1 MAHARSVAIAT
12 VVVTRNNESSQL
24 GRARTGDM
32 SGGNADL
39 EMTPIALPKIPATA
53 WAVLGIL
60 SFGRELTGYDIKNW
74 SDAILHF
81 FYWSPATSQIYT
93 ELRRLEDL
101 GLVSSRSIARDEV
114 REKTVYAITPLG
126 TDALRTWQATVD
138 AEAPVLKHG
147 VLLRIWLG
155 HLAEPDRLRQQIAD
169 HRSRLIDE
177 LTLAQESQQQADG
190 QPDWAYPALVA
201 SWAVRRIESE
211 IELAD
216 AMLIDLDRLAQTR

>member
-1 MAHARSVAIAT
+1 
-12 VVVTRNNESSQL
+12 
-24 GRARTGDM
+24 M

-39 EMTPIALPKIPATA
+39 QAADIALPKIPATA

-101 GLVSSRSIARDEV
+101 GLVSSRTVARDEV
-114 REKTVYAITPLG
+114 RDKTVYAITPIG
-126 TDALRTWQATVD
+126 TEALRSWQATVD
-138 AEAPVLKHG
+138 AEAPILKHG

-155 HLAEPDRLRQQIAD
+155 HLAEPDRLREQIAE
-169 HRSRLIDE
+169 HRARLHAE
-177 LTLAQESQQQADG
+177 LTAAKESQEQADA

-211 IELAD
+211 MELTD
-216 AMLIDLDRLAQTR
+216 SMLIDLDRLANNR

>member
-1 MAHARSVAIAT
+1 
-12 VVVTRNNESSQL
+12 
-24 GRARTGDM
+24 M

-39 EMTPIALPKIPATA
+39 QAADIALPKIPATA

-101 GLVSSRSIARDEV
+101 GLVSSRTVARDEV
-114 REKTVYAITPLG
+114 RDKTIYAITPIG
-126 TDALRTWQATVD
+126 TEALRSWQATVD
-138 AEAPVLKHG
+138 AEAPILKHG

-155 HLAEPDRLRQQIAD
+155 HLAEPDRLREQIAE
-169 HRSRLIDE
+169 HRARLHAE
-177 LTLAQESQQQADG
+177 LTAAKESQEQADA

-211 IELAD
+211 MELTD
-216 AMLIDLDRLAQTR
+216 SMLIDLDRLANNR

>member
-1 MAHARSVAIAT
+1 
-12 VVVTRNNESSQL
+12 
-24 GRARTGDM
+24 M

-39 EMTPIALPKIPATA
+39 QAADIALPKIPATA

-101 GLVSSRSIARDEV
+101 GLVSSRTVARDEV
-114 REKTVYAITPLG
+114 RDKTVYAITPIG
-126 TDALRTWQATVD
+126 TEALRSWQATVD

-155 HLAEPDRLRQQIAD
+155 HLAEPDRLREQIAE
-169 HRSRLIDE
+169 HHARLLAE
-177 LTLAQESQQQADG
+177 LAAAKESQEQADA
-190 QPDWAYPALVA
+190 QPEWAYPALVA

-211 IELAD
+211 IELTD
-216 AMLIDLDRLAQTR
+216 SMLIDLDRLANNR

>member
-1 MAHARSVAIAT
+1 
-12 VVVTRNNESSQL
+12 
-24 GRARTGDM
+24 M

-39 EMTPIALPKIPATA
+39 QAADIALPKIPATA

-101 GLVSSRSIARDEV
+101 GLVSSRTVARDEI
-114 REKTVYAITPLG
+114 RDKTVYAITPIG
-126 TDALRTWQATVD
+126 TEALRSWQATVD

-155 HLAEPDRLRQQIAD
+155 HLAEPDRLREQIAE
-169 HRSRLIDE
+169 HRARLHAELAAAKESRE
-177 LTLAQESQQQADG
+177 QADA

-211 IELAD
+211 IELTD
-216 AMLIDLDRLAQTR
+216 SMLIDLDRLANNR

>member
-1 MAHARSVAIAT
+1 
-12 VVVTRNNESSQL
+12 
-24 GRARTGDM
+24 M
-32 SGGNADL
+32 SGGNT
-39 EMTPIALPKIPATA
+39 EVQPSNVALPKIPATA

-101 GLVSSRSIARDEV
+101 GLVSSRTVARDEV
-114 REKTVYAITPLG
+114 REKTIYAITPLG

-155 HLAEPDRLRQQIAD
+155 HLAEPARLREQIAD
-169 HRSRLIDE
+169 HRARLIEE
-177 LTLAQESQQQADG
+177 LTSAQESQRQADA

-216 AMLIDLDRLAQTR
+216 SMLIDLDRLAQRR

>member
-1 MAHARSVAIAT
+1 
-12 VVVTRNNESSQL
+12 
-24 GRARTGDM
+24 M

-39 EMTPIALPKIPATA
+39 QAADIALPKIPATA

-101 GLVSSRSIARDEV
+101 GLVRSRTVARDEV
-114 REKTVYAITPLG
+114 RDKTVYAITPIG
-126 TDALRTWQATVD
+126 TEALRSWQATVD

-155 HLAEPDRLRQQIAD
+155 HLAEPDRLREQIAE
-169 HRSRLIDE
+169 HHARLLAE
-177 LTLAQESQQQADG
+177 LAAAKESQEQADA
-190 QPDWAYPALVA
+190 QPEWAYPALVA

-211 IELAD
+211 IELTD
-216 AMLIDLDRLAQTR
+216 SMLIDLDRLANNR

>member
-1 MAHARSVAIAT
+1 
-12 VVVTRNNESSQL
+12 
-24 GRARTGDM
+24 M

-39 EMTPIALPKIPATA
+39 QTADIALPKIPATA

-101 GLVSSRSIARDEV
+101 GLVSSRTVARDEV
-114 REKTVYAITPLG
+114 RDKTIYAITPIG
-126 TDALRTWQATVD
+126 TEALRSWQATVD

-155 HLAEPDRLRQQIAD
+155 HLAEPDRLREQIAE
-169 HRSRLIDE
+169 HRARLHAE
-177 LTLAQESQQQADG
+177 LTAAKESQEQADA

-211 IELAD
+211 IELTD
-216 AMLIDLDRLAQTR
+216 SMLIDLDRLANNR

>member
-1 MAHARSVAIAT
+1 
-12 VVVTRNNESSQL
+12 
-24 GRARTGDM
+24 M
-32 SGGNADL
+32 SGGNT
-39 EMTPIALPKIPATA
+39 EVQSTNVALPKIPATA

-101 GLVSSRSIARDEV
+101 GLVASRTMARDEV
-114 REKTVYAITPLG
+114 REKTVFSITPAG
-126 TDALRTWQATVD
+126 IDALRTWQATVD
-138 AEAPVLKHG
+138 AEAPVLKDG

-155 HLAEPDRLRQQIAD
+155 HLAEPTRLREQIAH
-169 HRSRLIDE
+169 HRARLINE
-177 LTLAQESQQQADG
+177 LTAARDSQEQADA
-190 QPDWAYPALVA
+190 QPEWAYPALVA
-201 SWAVRRIESE
+201 SWAVRRIERE

-216 AMLIDLDRLAQTR
+216 SMLIDLDRLAHLR

>member
-1 MAHARSVAIAT
+1 
-12 VVVTRNNESSQL
+12 
-24 GRARTGDM
+24 M
-32 SGGNADL
+32 SGGNTDL
-39 EMTPIALPKIPATA
+39 QATNVALPKIPATA

-101 GLVSSRSIARDEV
+101 GLVRSRAVARDEV
-114 REKTVYAITPLG
+114 REKTIYAITPLG

-147 VLLRIWLG
+147 VLLRVWLG
-155 HLAEPDRLRQQIAD
+155 HLAEPTRLRQQIAD
-169 HRSRLIDE
+169 HRARLIEE
-177 LTLAQESQQQADG
+177 LAAAEDSRQQADA

-201 SWAVRRIESE
+201 SWAVRRIEGE

-216 AMLIDLDRLAQTR
+216 SMLIDLDRLAQNR

>member
-1 MAHARSVAIAT
+1 
-12 VVVTRNNESSQL
+12 
-24 GRARTGDM
+24 M

-39 EMTPIALPKIPATA
+39 QAADIALPKIPATA

-101 GLVSSRSIARDEV
+101 GLVSSRTVARDEV
-114 REKTVYAITPLG
+114 RDKTVYAITPIG
-126 TDALRTWQATVD
+126 TEALRSWQATVD

-155 HLAEPDRLRQQIAD
+155 HLAEPDRLREQIAE
-169 HRSRLIDE
+169 HHARLLAE
-177 LTLAQESQQQADG
+177 LTAAKESQEQADA

-211 IELAD
+211 IELTD
-216 AMLIDLDRLAQTR
+216 SMLIDLDRLANNR

>member
-1 MAHARSVAIAT
+1 
-12 VVVTRNNESSQL
+12 
-24 GRARTGDM
+24 M

-39 EMTPIALPKIPATA
+39 QAADIALPKIPATA

-101 GLVSSRSIARDEV
+101 GLVSSRTVARDEV
-114 REKTVYAITPLG
+114 RDKTVYAITPIG
-126 TDALRTWQATVD
+126 TEALRSWQATVD

-155 HLAEPDRLRQQIAD
+155 HLAEPDRLREQIAE
-169 HRSRLIDE
+169 HRARLQAE
-177 LTLAQESQQQADG
+177 LAAAKESQEQADA

-211 IELAD
+211 IELTD
-216 AMLIDLDRLAQTR
+216 SMLIDLNRLANNR

>member
-1 MAHARSVAIAT
+1 
-12 VVVTRNNESSQL
+12 
-24 GRARTGDM
+24 M
-32 SGGNADL
+32 SGGNVDLQAAD
-39 EMTPIALPKIPATA
+39 IALPKIPATA

-101 GLVSSRSIARDEV
+101 GLVSSRTVARDEV
-114 REKTVYAITPLG
+114 RDKTVYAITPIG
-126 TDALRTWQATVD
+126 TEALRSWQATVD

-155 HLAEPDRLRQQIAD
+155 HLAEPDRLREQIAE
-169 HRSRLIDE
+169 HHARLLAE
-177 LTLAQESQQQADG
+177 LTAAKESQKQADA

-211 IELAD
+211 LELTD
-216 AMLIDLDRLAQTR
+216 SMLIDLDRLANNR

>member
-1 MAHARSVAIAT
+1 
-12 VVVTRNNESSQL
+12 
-24 GRARTGDM
+24 M
-32 SGGNADL
+32 SGGNTDL
-39 EMTPIALPKIPATA
+39 QATNVALPKIPATA

-101 GLVSSRSIARDEV
+101 GLVSSRAVARDEV
-114 REKTVYAITPLG
+114 REKTIYAITPLG

-147 VLLRIWLG
+147 VLLRVWLG
-155 HLAEPDRLRQQIAD
+155 HLAEPTRLREQIAD
-169 HRSRLIDE
+169 HRARLIEE
-177 LTLAQESQQQADG
+177 LGAAEESRQQADA

-216 AMLIDLDRLAQTR
+216 SMLIDLDRLAQNR

>member
-1 MAHARSVAIAT
+1 
-12 VVVTRNNESSQL
+12 
-24 GRARTGDM
+24 M

-39 EMTPIALPKIPATA
+39 QAADIALPKIPATA

-101 GLVSSRSIARDEV
+101 GLVSSRTVARDEL
-114 REKTVYAITPLG
+114 RDKTVYAITPIG
-126 TDALRTWQATVD
+126 TEALRSWQATVD
-138 AEAPVLKHG
+138 AEAPILKHG

-155 HLAEPDRLRQQIAD
+155 HLAEPDRLREQIAE
-169 HRSRLIDE
+169 HHARLLAE
-177 LTLAQESQQQADG
+177 LASAKESQEQADT

-211 IELAD
+211 IELTNS
-216 AMLIDLDRLAQTR
+216 MLIDLDRLANNR

>member
-1 MAHARSVAIAT
+1 
-12 VVVTRNNESSQL
+12 
-24 GRARTGDM
+24 M

-39 EMTPIALPKIPATA
+39 QAADIALPKIPATA

-101 GLVSSRSIARDEV
+101 GLVSSRTVARDEV
-114 REKTVYAITPLG
+114 RDKTIYAITPIG
-126 TDALRTWQATVD
+126 TEPLRSWQATVD

-155 HLAEPDRLRQQIAD
+155 HLAEPDRLREQIAE
-169 HRSRLIDE
+169 HRARLHAE
-177 LTLAQESQQQADG
+177 LTAAKESQEQADA

-211 IELAD
+211 MELTD
-216 AMLIDLDRLAQTR
+216 SMLIDLDRLANNR

>member
-1 MAHARSVAIAT
+1 
-12 VVVTRNNESSQL
+12 
-24 GRARTGDM
+24 M
-32 SGGNADL
+32 SGGNVDLQAAD
-39 EMTPIALPKIPATA
+39 IALPKIPATA

-101 GLVSSRSIARDEV
+101 GLVSSRTVARDEV
-114 REKTVYAITPLG
+114 RDKTVYAITPIG
-126 TDALRTWQATVD
+126 TEALRSWQATVD

-155 HLAEPDRLRQQIAD
+155 HLAEPDRLREQIAE
-169 HRSRLIDE
+169 HHARLLAE
-177 LTLAQESQQQADG
+177 LTAAKESQKQADA

-211 IELAD
+211 IELTD
-216 AMLIDLDRLAQTR
+216 SMLIDLDRLANNR

>member
-1 MAHARSVAIAT
+1 
-12 VVVTRNNESSQL
+12 
-24 GRARTGDM
+24 M
-32 SGGNADL
+32 SGGTADL
-39 EMTPIALPKIPATA
+39 QAADIALPKIPATA

-101 GLVSSRSIARDEV
+101 GLVSSRTVARDEV
-114 REKTVYAITPLG
+114 RDKTIYAITPIG
-126 TDALRTWQATVD
+126 TEALRSWQATVD
-138 AEAPVLKHG
+138 AEVPVLKHG

-155 HLAEPDRLRQQIAD
+155 HLAEPDRLREQIAE
-169 HRSRLIDE
+169 HRARLHAELAAAKESRE
-177 LTLAQESQQQADG
+177 QADA

-211 IELAD
+211 IELTD
-216 AMLIDLDRLAQTR
+216 SMLIDLDRLANNR

>member
-1 MAHARSVAIAT
+1 
-12 VVVTRNNESSQL
+12 
-24 GRARTGDM
+24 M

-39 EMTPIALPKIPATA
+39 QAADIALPKIPATA

-101 GLVSSRSIARDEV
+101 GLVSSRTVARDEV
-114 REKTVYAITPLG
+114 RDKTVYAITPIG
-126 TDALRTWQATVD
+126 TEALRSWQATVD

-155 HLAEPDRLRQQIAD
+155 HLAEPDRLREQIAE
-169 HRSRLIDE
+169 HHARLLAE
-177 LTLAQESQQQADG
+177 LASAKESQEQADA

-211 IELAD
+211 IELTD
-216 AMLIDLDRLAQTR
+216 SMLIDLDRLANNR

>member
-1 MAHARSVAIAT
+1 
-12 VVVTRNNESSQL
+12 
-24 GRARTGDM
+24 M

-39 EMTPIALPKIPATA
+39 QAADIALPKIPATA

-101 GLVSSRSIARDEV
+101 GLVSSRTVARDEV
-114 REKTVYAITPLG
+114 RDKTVYAITPIG
-126 TDALRTWQATVD
+126 TEALRSWQATVD

-155 HLAEPDRLRQQIAD
+155 HLAEPDRLREQIAE
-169 HRSRLIDE
+169 HRARLHAE
-177 LTLAQESQQQADG
+177 LTAAKESQEQADA

-211 IELAD
+211 MELTD
-216 AMLIDLDRLAQTR
+216 SMLIDLDRLANNR

>member
-1 MAHARSVAIAT
+1 MADSCALAAGSG
-12 VVVTRNNESSQL
+12 VVVRNSGASER
-24 GRARTGDM
+24 GRARTGVM
-32 SGGNADL
+32 SGGNVELQTDV
-39 EMTPIALPKIPATA
+39 ELPKIPATA

-101 GLVSSRSIARDEV
+101 GLVASRAVARDEV
-114 REKTVYAITPLG
+114 RDKTVYAITPLG
-126 TDALRTWQATVD
+126 ITALRTWQATVD
-138 AEAPVLKHG
+138 AEAPILKHG

-155 HLAEPDRLRQQIAD
+155 HLAEPVRLREQIAD
-169 HRSRLIDE
+169 HRSRLIEE
-177 LTLAQESQQQADG
+177 LTAAQESQQQADA
-190 QPDWAYPALVA
+190 QPDWANHALVA

-216 AMLIDLDRLAQTR
+216 AMLIDLDRLAQNR

>member
-1 MAHARSVAIAT
+1 
-12 VVVTRNNESSQL
+12 
-24 GRARTGDM
+24 M

-39 EMTPIALPKIPATA
+39 KTADVVVPKIPATA

-93 ELRRLEDL
+93 ELRRLEEL
-101 GLVSSRSIARDEV
+101 GLVTSRTIARDDV
-114 REKTVYAITPLG
+114 REKTVYAITENG
-126 TDALRTWQATVD
+126 VSALQNWQADVN

-147 VLLRIWLG
+147 VLLRVWLG
-155 HLAEPDRLRQQIAD
+155 HLAEPDRLREQILV
-169 HRSRLIDE
+169 HRVRLLDE
-177 LTLAQESQQQADG
+177 LEAAKDSSTQADA

-211 IELAD
+211 IELTD
-216 AMLIDLDRLAQTR
+216 AMLVDLDRLAQNR

>member
-1 MAHARSVAIAT
+1 
-12 VVVTRNNESSQL
+12 
-24 GRARTGDM
+24 M

-39 EMTPIALPKIPATA
+39 QAADIALPKIPATA

-81 FYWSPATSQIYT
+81 FYWSPATIQIYT

-101 GLVSSRSIARDEV
+101 GLVRSRTVARDEV
-114 REKTVYAITPLG
+114 RDKTVYAITPIG
-126 TDALRTWQATVD
+126 TEALRSWQATVD

-155 HLAEPDRLRQQIAD
+155 HLAEPDRLREQIAE
-169 HRSRLIDE
+169 HHARLLAE
-177 LTLAQESQQQADG
+177 LAAAKESQEQADA
-190 QPDWAYPALVA
+190 QPEWAYPALVA

-211 IELAD
+211 IELTD
-216 AMLIDLDRLAQTR
+216 SMLIDLDRLANNR

>member
-1 MAHARSVAIAT
+1 
-12 VVVTRNNESSQL
+12 
-24 GRARTGDM
+24 M

-39 EMTPIALPKIPATA
+39 KTADIALPKIPATA

-101 GLVSSRSIARDEV
+101 GLVSSRTVARDEV
-114 REKTVYAITPLG
+114 RDKTLYAITPIG
-126 TDALRTWQATVD
+126 TEALRSWQATVD
-138 AEAPVLKHG
+138 AEVPVLKHG

-155 HLAEPDRLRQQIAD
+155 HLAEPDRLREQIAE
-169 HRSRLIDE
+169 HRARLHAELAAAKESRE
-177 LTLAQESQQQADG
+177 QADA

-211 IELAD
+211 IELTD
-216 AMLIDLDRLAQTR
+216 LMLIDLDRLANNR

>member
-1 MAHARSVAIAT
+1 
-12 VVVTRNNESSQL
+12 
-24 GRARTGDM
+24 M

-39 EMTPIALPKIPATA
+39 KNADVVVPKIPATA

-93 ELRRLEDL
+93 ELRRLEEL
-101 GLVSSRSIARDEV
+101 GLVTSRTIARDDV
-114 REKTVYAITPLG
+114 REKTVYAVTENG
-126 TDALRTWQATVD
+126 VTALQNWQAGVD
-138 AEAPVLKHG
+138 AEATVLKHG
-147 VLLRIWLG
+147 VLLRVWLG
-155 HLAEPDRLRQQIAD
+155 HLAEPNRLRDQVLD
-169 HRSRLIDE
+169 HRLRLAKE
-177 LTLAQESQQQADG
+177 LDAAKDSSTQADA

-211 IELAD
+211 IELTD
-216 AMLIDLDRLAQTR
+216 AMLVDLDRLAQTR

>member
-1 MAHARSVAIAT
+1 
-12 VVVTRNNESSQL
+12 
-24 GRARTGDM
+24 M

-39 EMTPIALPKIPATA
+39 QAADIALPKIPATA

-101 GLVSSRSIARDEV
+101 GLVSSRTVARDEV
-114 REKTVYAITPLG
+114 RDKTVYAITPIG
-126 TDALRTWQATVD
+126 TEALRSWQATVD

-155 HLAEPDRLRQQIAD
+155 HLAEPDRLREQIAE
-169 HRSRLIDE
+169 HHARLLAE
-177 LTLAQESQQQADG
+177 LASAKESQEQADA

-211 IELAD
+211 IELTNS
-216 AMLIDLDRLAQTR
+216 MLIDLDRLANNR

>member
-1 MAHARSVAIAT
+1 
-12 VVVTRNNESSQL
+12 
-24 GRARTGDM
+24 M

-39 EMTPIALPKIPATA
+39 KTDDVVVPKIPATA

-93 ELRRLEDL
+93 ELRRLEEL
-101 GLVSSRSIARDEV
+101 GLVTSRTIARDDV
-114 REKTVYAITPLG
+114 REKTVFAITENG
-126 TDALRTWQATVD
+126 VSALQNWQADVN

-147 VLLRIWLG
+147 VLLRVWLG
-155 HLAEPDRLRQQIAD
+155 HLAEPDRLREQILV
-169 HRSRLIDE
+169 HRVRLLDE
-177 LTLAQESQQQADG
+177 LEAAKDSSTQADA

-211 IELAD
+211 IELTD
-216 AMLIDLDRLAQTR
+216 AMLVDLDRLAQNR

>member
-1 MAHARSVAIAT
+1 
-12 VVVTRNNESSQL
+12 
-24 GRARTGDM
+24 M

-39 EMTPIALPKIPATA
+39 QAADIALPKIPATA

-101 GLVSSRSIARDEV
+101 GLVSSRTVARDEV
-114 REKTVYAITPLG
+114 RDKTIYAITPIG
-126 TDALRTWQATVD
+126 TEALRSWQATVD

-155 HLAEPDRLRQQIAD
+155 HLAEPDRLREQIAE
-169 HRSRLIDE
+169 HHARLLAE
-177 LTLAQESQQQADG
+177 LTAAKESQNRLTRNPTGPTQRLSRHGRSA
-190 QPDWAYPALVA
+190 
-201 SWAVRRIESE
+201 ESK
-211 IELAD
+211 AKSNSPT
-216 AMLIDLDRLAQTR
+216 QC

>member
-1 MAHARSVAIAT
+1 
-12 VVVTRNNESSQL
+12 
-24 GRARTGDM
+24 M
-32 SGGNADL
+32 SGGNVDLQAADV
-39 EMTPIALPKIPATA
+39 ALPKIPATA

-101 GLVSSRSIARDEV
+101 GLVSSRTVARDEV
-114 REKTVYAITPLG
+114 RDKTVYAITPIG
-126 TDALRTWQATVD
+126 TEALRSWQATVD

-155 HLAEPDRLRQQIAD
+155 HLAEPDRLREQIAE
-169 HRSRLIDE
+169 HHARLLAE
-177 LTLAQESQQQADG
+177 LTAAKESQEQADA

-211 IELAD
+211 IELTD
-216 AMLIDLDRLAQTR
+216 SMLIDLDRLANNR

>member
-1 MAHARSVAIAT
+1 
-12 VVVTRNNESSQL
+12 
-24 GRARTGDM
+24 M

-39 EMTPIALPKIPATA
+39 KTADVVVPKIPATA

-93 ELRRLEDL
+93 ELRRLEEL
-101 GLVSSRSIARDEV
+101 GLVTSRTIARDDV
-114 REKTVYAITPLG
+114 REKTVYAITENG
-126 TDALRTWQATVD
+126 VSALQNWQADVN

-147 VLLRIWLG
+147 VLLRVWLG
-155 HLAEPDRLRQQIAD
+155 HLAEPDRLREQILV
-169 HRSRLIDE
+169 HRVRLLDE
-177 LTLAQESQQQADG
+177 LEAAKDSSTQAHA

-211 IELAD
+211 IELTD
-216 AMLIDLDRLAQTR
+216 AMLVDLDRLAQNR

>member
-1 MAHARSVAIAT
+1 
-12 VVVTRNNESSQL
+12 
-24 GRARTGDM
+24 M

-39 EMTPIALPKIPATA
+39 KTADVVVPKIPATA

-93 ELRRLEDL
+93 ELRRLEEL
-101 GLVSSRSIARDEV
+101 GLVTSRTIARDDV
-114 REKTVYAITPLG
+114 REKTVYAITENG
-126 TDALRTWQATVD
+126 VSALQNWQADVN

-147 VLLRIWLG
+147 VLLRVWLG
-155 HLAEPDRLRQQIAD
+155 HLAEPDRLREQILV
-169 HRSRLIDE
+169 HRVRLLDE
-177 LTLAQESQQQADG
+177 LEAAKDSSTQADA

-211 IELAD
+211 IELTD
-216 AMLIDLDRLAQTR
+216 AMLVDLDRLAQQR

>member
-1 MAHARSVAIAT
+1 
-12 VVVTRNNESSQL
+12 
-24 GRARTGDM
+24 M
-32 SGGNADL
+32 SGGNTDL
-39 EMTPIALPKIPATA
+39 QATNVALTKIPATA

-60 SFGRELTGYDIKNW
+60 SFGRELTGYDIKRW

-101 GLVSSRSIARDEV
+101 GLVRSRAVARDEV
-114 REKTVYAITPLG
+114 REKTIYAITPLG

-147 VLLRIWLG
+147 VLLRVWLG
-155 HLAEPDRLRQQIAD
+155 HLAEPTRLRQQIAD
-169 HRSRLIDE
+169 HRARLIEE
-177 LTLAQESQQQADG
+177 LAAAEDSRQQADA

-201 SWAVRRIESE
+201 SWAARRIEGE

-216 AMLIDLDRLAQTR
+216 SMLIDLDRLAQNR

>member
-1 MAHARSVAIAT
+1 
-12 VVVTRNNESSQL
+12 
-24 GRARTGDM
+24 M

-39 EMTPIALPKIPATA
+39 QAADIALPKIPATA

-60 SFGRELTGYDIKNW
+60 SFGRELTGYDLKNW

-101 GLVSSRSIARDEV
+101 GLVSSRTVARDEV
-114 REKTVYAITPLG
+114 RDKTVYAITPIG
-126 TDALRTWQATVD
+126 TEALRSWQATVD

-155 HLAEPDRLRQQIAD
+155 HLAEPDRLREQIAE
-169 HRSRLIDE
+169 HHARLLAE
-177 LTLAQESQQQADG
+177 LASAKESQEQADA

-211 IELAD
+211 IELTD
-216 AMLIDLDRLAQTR
+216 SMLIDLDRLANNR

>member
-1 MAHARSVAIAT
+1 
-12 VVVTRNNESSQL
+12 
-24 GRARTGDM
+24 M

-39 EMTPIALPKIPATA
+39 QAADIALPKIPATA

-60 SFGRELTGYDIKNW
+60 SCGRELTGYDIKNW

-101 GLVSSRSIARDEV
+101 GLVSSRTVARDEV
-114 REKTVYAITPLG
+114 RDKTVYAITPIG
-126 TDALRTWQATVD
+126 TEALRSWQATVD

-155 HLAEPDRLRQQIAD
+155 HLAEPDRLREQIAE
-169 HRSRLIDE
+169 HRARLHAELAAAKESRE
-177 LTLAQESQQQADG
+177 QADA

-211 IELAD
+211 IELTD
-216 AMLIDLDRLAQTR
+216 SMLIDLDRLANNR

>member
-1 MAHARSVAIAT
+1 
-12 VVVTRNNESSQL
+12 
-24 GRARTGDM
+24 M

-39 EMTPIALPKIPATA
+39 KTADLVVPKIPATA

-93 ELRRLEDL
+93 ELRRLEVL
-101 GLVSSRSIARDEV
+101 GLVTSRTIARDDV
-114 REKTVYAITPLG
+114 REKTVYAITENG
-126 TDALRTWQATVD
+126 VAALQNWQADVN

-147 VLLRIWLG
+147 VLLRVWLG
-155 HLAEPDRLRQQIAD
+155 HLAQPDRLREQILE
-169 HRSRLIDE
+169 HRLRLVEE
-177 LTLAQESQQQADG
+177 LVTAKDSSTQADA

-211 IELAD
+211 IELTD
-216 AMLIDLDRLAQTR
+216 AMLVDLDRLAQQR